1 MQLSSIYSC
10 DPQVYHLSTTIDSKR
25 HCTVVAHQRFLFEVV
40 HKLHNIGGWT
50 ANVSGFKT
58 ELRCHERSF
67 ITLVKVS
74 QNRRS

>member
-25 HCTVVAHQRFLFEVV
+25 HWTVVAHQRLPFGVV

-50 ANVSGFKT
+50 ANVPGF
-58 ELRCHERSF
+58 
-67 ITLVKVS
+67 
-74 QNRRS
+74 QN